1 MVICGRSDISAK
13 RTEVARRHRWTAP
26 ELDTIRRYYAIEP
39 TKILARRLPRIR
51 SMPSIRGKARAMG
64 VLATGHRGP
73 RRRPKPPP
81 STPLPVDA
89 NHLRYVLA
97 AQAYFIDRSI
107 HGAMVA
113 QTRFD
118 PSFAQLVNR

>member
-1 MVICGRSDISAK
+1 MVICGRPDISAK
-13 RTEVARRHRWTAP
+13 RVEVARRHRWTAP
-26 ELDTIRRYYAIEP
+26 EIDTIRRYYAIEP

-51 SMPSIRGKARAMG
+51 SIASIRTRARMIG
-64 VLATGHRGP
+64 VAVTGWNGP
-73 RRRPKPPP
+73 RNRPKPAP

-89 NHLRYVLA
+89 NHLRYLLA

-113 QTRFD
+113 QMRFQ
-118 PSFAQLVNR
+118 PANPECA